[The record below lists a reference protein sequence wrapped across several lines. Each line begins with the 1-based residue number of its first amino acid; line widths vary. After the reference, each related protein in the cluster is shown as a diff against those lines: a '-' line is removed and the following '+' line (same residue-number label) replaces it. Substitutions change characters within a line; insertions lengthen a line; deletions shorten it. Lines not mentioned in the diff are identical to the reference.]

1 MRIMIRRVPR
11 IRKHRTQVLQ
21 MNLTQATLQTLTH
34 PKFDREFICFKLT
47 PTRVHRHC
55 KTQSFVNGSPN
66 GGEEEEKC
74 DQGGNGTTLI
84 VESKS
89 SVEFMRVVAQCKG
102 VETSTSV
109 ELSDDKVDEG
119 VAHLPVPEFM
129 PQDCQDFIVVNLFNE
144 GIIENNSLIL
154 EESKHVS
161 IRVTTPLTPIHNK
174 QLCQRKLQL
183 PSQLKD
189 LFLQLAFGERF
200 VLVKPW
206 HDQDWNDSHHEHG
219 EHKGECPDIDVEVIS
234 TRLDNLQ

>member
-1 MRIMIRRVPR
+1 MIRRVPR

-129 PQDCQDFIVVNLFNE
+129 P
-144 GIIENNSLIL
+144 L
-154 EESKHVS
+154 ERRTEV
-161 IRVTTPLTPIHNK
+161 LE
-174 QLCQRKLQL
+174 QLCKRKHCTADQPPHL
-183 PSQLKD
+183 PRLP
-189 LFLQLAFGERF
+189 RF
-200 VLVKPW
+200 HCRELV
-206 HDQDWNDSHHEHG
+206 Q
-219 EHKGECPDIDVEVIS
+219 
-234 TRLDNLQ
+234 